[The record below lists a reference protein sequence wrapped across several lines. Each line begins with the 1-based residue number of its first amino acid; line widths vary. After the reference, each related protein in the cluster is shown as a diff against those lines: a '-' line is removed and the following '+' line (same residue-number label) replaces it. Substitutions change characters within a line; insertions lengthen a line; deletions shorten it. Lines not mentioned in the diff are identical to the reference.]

1 MTAIEAVTTTGET
14 SALCHSV
21 GLSRASFYR
30 RWPTVPVAPA
40 TPRPM
45 RAPSPRA
52 LVPVERQAILDTLH
66 SERFLDQSPAEVH
79 ATLLEEAQYLG
90 ADYFDRMNSTK
101 AKRYHLRRLEE
112 LGCDVSKV
120 TAA

>member
-1 MTAIEAVTTTGET
+1 MIAIGAVTATGET

-40 TPRPM
+40 APRPV

-52 LVPVERQAILDTLH
+52 LGPVERQAILDTLH
-66 SERFLDQSPAEVH
+66 SERFLDQSPAEVQ
-79 ATLLEEAQYLG
+79 ATLLEEQQYLG
-90 ADYFDRMNSTK
+90 YRPKLRGWWCQRGAGYEQIRDRRS
-101 AKRYHLRRLEE
+101 LRL
-112 LGCDVSKV
+112 
-120 TAA
+120 